1 LGLRDRDRLRGRGS
15 TWLRP
20 RMPPPSMHRMFTGSA
35 LGEND
40 GTCGA
45 TIRGTYGTPEAGRCT
60 AYEQ

>member
-1 LGLRDRDRLRGRGS
+1 
-15 TWLRP
+15 LRP